1 MFYGANA
8 FKHQLGSWNAS
19 KAKRQQSMLEHAI
32 AFNQSG
38 LNSTTTG
45 SFNGA
50 IEIEPQQCRWA
61 FVAGVF
67 CAVAVYLCVLRRFHV
82 SLREDKGFKPSA
94 TATPLMCIQPW
105 PSVLVYQAPWA
116 VG

>member
-67 CAVAVYLCVLRRFHV
+67 CAVAVYLCVLLVRR
-82 SLREDKGFKPSA
+82 LRAMPSA
-94 TATPLMCIQPW
+94 RAREE
-105 PSVLVYQAPWA
+105 SFELVGGLVADEFVADYDQMRF
-116 VG
+116 